1 MGSGPAGEVTYA
13 DIRDRIARAVQR
25 YADARDHAQILAE
38 HAATVLAERGNNGD
52 RPE

>member
-25 YADARDHAQILAE
+25 YADARDHARLLAE
-38 HAATVLAERGNNGD
+38 HTAAELAKRGNDGD
-52 RPE
+52 HTE

>member
-25 YADARDHAQILAE
+25 YADARDHAQL
-38 HAATVLAERGNNGD
+38 LAERVATALEVKESNGNNI
-52 RPE
+52 E